1 MEDEAVLIVNKNV
14 PTGYSTTM
22 RSWMKPEDVEYFP
35 PQIGTH
41 SGDSEPGIQIDAGDP
56 PADPI
61 RRKRKA
67 RNGRT

>member
-22 RSWMKPEDVEYFP
+22 RSWMKPEDVEYKP
-35 PQIGTH
+35 TETPEEKPTEIKSTN
-41 SGDSEPGIQIDAGDP
+41 
-56 PADPI
+56 
-61 RRKRKA
+61 KRKA

>member
-22 RSWMKPEDVEYFP
+22 RSWMKPEDVEY
-35 PQIGTH
+35 
-41 SGDSEPGIQIDAGDP
+41 SEPTEEK
-56 PADPI
+56 PAEIKPTN
-61 RRKRKA
+61 KRKV